1 MENLSNFFNYFIFTS
16 LACAVAYALIF
27 RPSVQCRYRLAIRLA
42 STYRKLNPSL
52 RASPWNVSDLEV
64 RIERMLRYLF
74 NTVSSNASQ
83 YEYIDTYQYEKC
95 AALAYFPNL
104 LIKKF
109 TNDAANGVTYP
120 FDMAASLLG
129 EAASIDPSFK
139 IVLRRIGFGKHSS
152 SLEMD
157 LHTALSYASSGI
169 NPIIEMD
176 LDFRKRD
183 GAIPARNWMDDSDW
197 WLDPFANEDEEPREG
212 SI

>member
-1 MENLSNFFNYFIFTS
+1 M
-16 LACAVAYALIF
+16 
-27 RPSVQCRYRLAIRLA
+27 
-42 STYRKLNPSL
+42 
-52 RASPWNVSDLEV
+52 SDLEV
-64 RIERMLRYLF
+64 RTERMLRYLF

-83 YEYIDTYQYEKC
+83 DEYIDIYEYDKC
-95 AALAYFPNL
+95 DALAYFPNS

-120 FDMAASLLG
+120 FDMAASLLS
-129 EAASIDPSFK
+129 EAARIDPSFNA
-139 IVLRRIGFGKHSS
+139 VLRRIGFGKHSA

-183 GAIPARNWMDDSDW
+183 AAIPSRNWMDDSDW
-197 WLDPFANEDEEPREG
+197 WLDPFADEEEEQHG
-212 SI
+212 GGI